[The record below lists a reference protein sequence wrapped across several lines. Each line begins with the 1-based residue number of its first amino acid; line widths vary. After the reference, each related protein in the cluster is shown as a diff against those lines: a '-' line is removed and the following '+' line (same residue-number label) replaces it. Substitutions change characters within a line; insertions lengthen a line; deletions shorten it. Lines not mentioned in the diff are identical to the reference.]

1 MALDFRNFDKRL
13 IVILKEEKRIKEAY
27 ERWIKFQVGRF
38 SGRITDLI
46 N

>member
-27 ERWIKFQVGRF
+27 ERWRQF
-38 SGRITDLI
+38 
-46 N
+46 

>member
-27 ERWIKFQVGRF
+27 ERWIYNFKWVDFQGELQ
-38 SGRITDLI
+38 ID
-46 N
+46 